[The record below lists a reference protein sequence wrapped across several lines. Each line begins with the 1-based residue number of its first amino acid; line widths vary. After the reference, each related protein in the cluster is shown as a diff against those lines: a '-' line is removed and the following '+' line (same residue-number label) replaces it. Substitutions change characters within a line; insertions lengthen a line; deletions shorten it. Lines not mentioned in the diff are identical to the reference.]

1 MSVDF
6 VSPVEVEDIL
16 RRVEEARSSGESQRP
31 ESTPNS
37 TEYWQEVFEVNAA
50 CVLAALPR
58 VHLETAHIV
67 RYCFYGRQGSDLL
80 VRPFVA
86 RPATELSAVRALIDW
101 HPPPDSIAPAMLHRP
116 TRDVDFLYRY
126 FTFEPSPV
134 GYFEY
139 WVAMQELWAS
149 ARWVHS
155 RVIADSIQFDAVTT
169 DREWRVDQKLERYE
183 PAVITDEEEG
193 VQLAVLLY
201 GQLKTRTITLHRIQI
216 GADRGITFLESIPVA
231 YGPRG
236 YLA

>member
-1 MSVDF
+1 MPVDF

-16 RRVEEARSSGESQRP
+16 RRVEEARSAGESLRP
-31 ESTPNS
+31 DSPPNS
-37 TEYWQEVFEVNAA
+37 TEYWQEVFEANAA
-50 CVLAALPR
+50 SVLAALSR
-58 VHLETAHIV
+58 VHLQTAHIV
-67 RYCFYGRQGSDLL
+67 RYCFYGREASDLL

-86 RPATELSAVRALIDW
+86 RRDTEVSAVRALIDW
-101 HPPPDSIAPAMLHRP
+101 HPAPDSIAPAMLHRP
-116 TRDVDFLYRY
+116 TRDIDFLYRY
-126 FTFEPSPV
+126 FTFEHSAV

-169 DREWRVDQKLERYE
+169 DNEWRVDQKLERYE
-183 PAVITDEEEG
+183 PAVITDEEKG
-193 VQLAVLLY
+193 AQLAVLLY
-201 GQLKTRTITLHRIQI
+201 GRLKTQTITLHRIQI
-216 GADRGITFLESIPVA
+216 GADQGITFLESIPVA